1 MINFMTGR
9 PSNPKYYHLIPNHIS
24 ALGENKVVEG
34 LAEHKP
40 DYFIINNVSYLSY
53 GKNNVCKD
61 FGFEICNF
69 VNENYDFVKRFGSDT
84 KVYFFMDIYKKK
96 SE

>member
-1 MINFMTGR
+1 MKIKW
-9 PSNPKYYHLIPNHIS
+9 SI
-24 ALGENKVVEG
+24 EG